1 MQFYIFKKTAF
12 CFIDRKELE
21 DVRDEIFTFRKKG
34 IFNWRLLK
42 KYLKPEVIID
52 YFISAKFVQTDL
64 WDWIKDKPR
73 SSQMESILS
82 NALKHIETSDD
93 YDKFEAIVTEHNPFI
108 ELQTP
113 SDDLIIQID
122 SKIEHLCYF
131 SQLLKSY
138 FFSKLQTK
146 R

>member
-1 MQFYIFKKTAF
+1 M
-12 CFIDRKELE
+12 CFIDRRELE
-21 DVRDEIFTFRKKG
+21 DVRDELFTFRKKG
-34 IFNWRLLK
+34 IFNWSLLK
-42 KYLKPEVIID
+42 KDLIPKVIID
-52 YFISAKFVQTDL
+52 SFISEEFVEEDL

-82 NALKHIETSDD
+82 NALKHIQTSEE
-93 YDKFEAIVTEHNPFI
+93 YDKFEAIVTTHNPNI

-131 SQLLKSY
+131 SQLLKSLSVTEI
-138 FFSKLQTK
+138 FTKLQTK

>member
-1 MQFYIFKKTAF
+1 M

-21 DVRDEIFTFRKKG
+21 DVRDHFFTFRKKG

-42 KYLKPEVIID
+42 EYLKPEVIID
-52 YFISAKFVQTDL
+52 SFISEEFVEEDL

-73 SSQMESILS
+73 SYQMESILS
-82 NALKHIETSDD
+82 DALKHIQTSDD
-93 YDKFEAIVTEHNPFI
+93 YDKFEAIVTKHNPYI

-113 SDDLIIQID
+113 RDDLIIQIN
-122 SKIEHLCYF
+122 SKIKHLCYF
-131 SQLLKSY
+131 SQLFKSLIVTD
-138 FFSKLQTK
+138 FFTKLQTK